1 MRRRVVATGVG
12 TVSGVARDAPGF
24 AAALRDGRRGFTR
37 IADPRLARLR
47 ATHAALVQGFS
58 PDPSDPEAVRALD
71 RHVHLALAAMR
82 EALRAGGLEKAAL
95 GPRAGVVLGTC
106 SGGMLSIERHHE
118 ALARGEDPIDE
129 ALLFS
134 KRYYGAARVL
144 AWAAGAGG
152 PVLTV
157 VTACAAGS
165 GAVAEAA
172 NLIRAGL
179 ADVVLAGGADAFAP
193 STLAGF
199 DALKATCEGLCAP
212 FSQNPGLNLG
222 EGAAFLVLEEMGHA
236 RDRGAAPLAE
246 ILGLGLSGDAY
257 HPTAPDPSTKGQ
269 VAAMT
274 AALADAG
281 VPREAVAYV
290 NAHGTG
296 TRSNDPIE
304 VKSIAR
310 CLGPRAAEVP
320 VSSTKSM
327 IGHCLGAAGALE
339 LAATVLAARAGFVPP
354 TAGFT
359 VAREGCAVDCV
370 PDAGRPWRG
379 RVALSNSFGFGG
391 NNACLAVDV
400 APEAQG
406 PAFAPRQPA
415 QERAVVTGVGLVSP
429 LGLGALALADP
440 RASGIAPA
448 TRFETPVAPFPAGL
462 VPPLDPREVDR
473 RLDLRDMD
481 RCSTYAVLAA
491 RAALDRAGIRPR
503 PAAMAEVGLV
513 LGLATGPSEGEERHL
528 AAVFRGAF
536 ALESLGAFPYVVP
549 NSVAG
554 NVTRA
559 LMMRGYDN
567 VISTGTGAGLAA
579 LVTASVAVTQ
589 GHASCVLAG
598 ASDELSAR
606 TASDGC
612 KVGLFGPGSGVV
624 PGEGAVMVLVE
635 RASQAGARGA
645 SLRAEILGYGLA
657 ADPRD
662 PRRATDGSPLARC
675 LGDALDR
682 AGVRADEVRAVAAG
696 LCGSPTDRLEREAL
710 ASVLGPR
717 EVEIVSLADRL
728 GAAEAAL
735 PLFNLAFLIETR
747 EPGSVVAATALS
759 PEGLAAA
766 VVLRLA

>member
-24 AAALRDGRRGFTR
+24 AAALREGRRGFSR

-47 ATHAALVQGFS
+47 ATHAALVHDFS
-58 PDPSDPEAVRALD
+58 PAPSDPETVRALD
-71 RHVHLALAAMR
+71 RHVHLALAALR
-82 EALRAGGLEKAAL
+82 EALRASGLSGFDL

-118 ALARGEDPIDE
+118 ALARGEDPLDD

-179 ADVVLAGGADAFAP
+179 ADVMLAGGADAFAP

-199 DALKATCEGLCAP
+199 DALKATCEGACAP
-212 FSQNPGLNLG
+212 FSQNVGLNLG
-222 EGAAFLVLEEMGHA
+222 EGAAFLVLEELGHA
-236 RDRGAAPLAE
+236 LDRRAEPLAE
-246 ILGLGLSGDAY
+246 LLGFGLSGDAY

-269 VAAMT
+269 VTAML

-281 VPREAVAYV
+281 VPREAIAYV

-327 IGHCLGAAGALE
+327 LGHCLGGAGALE
-339 LAATVLAARAGFVPP
+339 VAATILAARAGFVPP

-359 VAREGCAVDCV
+359 TPREGCNVDCV
-370 PDAGRPWRG
+370 PDSGRPWRG
-379 RVALSNSFGFGG
+379 RIALSNSFGFGG
-391 NNACLAVDV
+391 NNACLAIDV
-400 APEAQG
+400 APENRG
-406 PAFAPRQPA
+406 PAFAQREPA
-415 QERAVVTGVGLVSP
+415 AECAVVTGVGLVSP
-429 LGLGALALADP
+429 LGLGAFALADP
-440 RASGIAPA
+440 NARGIAPA
-448 TRFETPVAPFPAGL
+448 TRFETPCAPFPAGL

-481 RCSTYAVLAA
+481 RCSTYAALAA
-491 RAALDRAGIRPR
+491 RAALDCAGVKPR
-503 PAAMAEVGLV
+503 PATMAEVGLI

-528 AAVFRGAF
+528 SAVFRGAF
-536 ALESLGAFPYVVP
+536 NLESLGAFPYVVP

-559 LMMRGYDN
+559 LMLRGHNN
-567 VISTGTGAGLAA
+567 VLATGAGAGLAA
-579 LVTASVAVTQ
+579 LVVATVAVTQ
-589 GHASCVLAG
+589 GHTSCVLAG

-606 TASDGC
+606 TVSDGH
-612 KVGLFGPGSGVV
+612 KVGLFGPGSSVI
-624 PGEGAVMVLVE
+624 PGEGAAMLLVE
-635 RASQAGARGA
+635 RASFAAARGA
-645 SLRAEILGYGLA
+645 SGRAEILGFGLA

-675 LGDALDR
+675 LADALDR
-682 AGVRADEVRAVAAG
+682 AEVRADEVRAVATN
-696 LCGSPTDRLEREAL
+696 LSGSPIDRFEREAL

-717 EVEIVSLADRL
+717 DVEIVSLADRL
-728 GAAEAAL
+728 GTAEAAL
-735 PLFNLAFLIETR
+735 PLFSLAFLFETL
-747 EPGSVVAATALS
+747 EPGCTVAATALS